1 MDAKITK
8 TRLGHM
14 LSYDWIKIIA
24 LAVAAIVVWSLV
36 FTMTATR
43 ITAAQQF
50 TVMNYRGTSL
60 TNKFSEHYYSGL
72 QKNSRIFSHEVI
84 ELTVVD
90 STTGGDDMVDT
101 LLDTRLQT
109 DEGDVIFA
117 ADIDNPKKKYKEEG
131 SDEVKYLSYLETFL
145 YGYYRFAMPIDGEN
159 GYLAQMENYVN
170 KYYGG
175 DYKTGTIDAAKI
187 EKDFRARIKKNGDKR
202 YKTDKEIKKG
212 IKDDIKRVEM
222 YKNGLVDFLSYLDQ
236 GYIELTTTKLEFTNG
251 KQNVTFEA
259 AYSVNLCPTG
269 EGHTDS
275 ATNKPYM
282 DKLKEVVYYLDKRP
296 DEKDPEKTVKVA
308 SAENMNLVFLRTPKM
323 NGNYIFESVLYVN
336 SLVKT
341 YCSALNGS
349 SSNP

>member
-8 TRLGHM
+8 TRLSHL

-24 LAVAAIVVWSLV
+24 IAVAAVVVWSLV

-50 TVMNYRGTSL
+50 TVMNYRGSSL
-60 TNKFSEHYYSGL
+60 TGKFSEHFYNGL
-72 QKNSRIFSHEVI
+72 QKSSRIFSHEVI

-117 ADIDNPKKKYKEEG
+117 ADIDNPKRKYKEEG

-145 YGYYRFAMPIDGEN
+145 YSYYRFAMPIDGED
-159 GYLAQMENYVN
+159 GYLAQMKNYLD

-175 DYKTGTIDAAKI
+175 DYQTGTLDTAKV

-202 YKTDKEIKKG
+202 YKTDKEIKNG
-212 IKDDIKRVEM
+212 IKGDIERIEL
-222 YKNGLVDFLSYLDQ
+222 YKNGLEKFLEYLDK
-236 GYIELTTTKLEFTNG
+236 GYIELTTTKLELTNG
-251 KQNVTFEA
+251 KQTVTFER

-269 EGHTDS
+269 EENIDA
-275 ATNKPYM
+275 ATGKPYM
-282 DKLKEVVYYLDKRP
+282 EKLKTIAYYLDKRP
-296 DEKDPEKTVKVA
+296 DEKDPEKTVQVA

-336 SLVKT
+336 SLIEEC
-341 YCSALNGS
+341 CSALQT
-349 SSNP
+349 P